1 VLQTRIEDIHDPAL
15 EKAVDVIVSEP
26 LGTMLFNERM
36 LETYIIA
43 RDKFLKP
50 GGKMYPSQAFLCVAP
65 FYDEALYNEQMN
77 KTTFWGNSNFYGFDL
92 STLRPQAVLEKF
104 RQPLIEVYDPK
115 TQYPAS
121 SHHALV
127 SPLKIASKSTSPP
140 APSPTSRHFFC
151 FSALSTSAST
161 SPSKS

>member
-1 VLQTRIEDIHDPAL
+1 MLQTRIEDMHDSPL
-15 EKAVDVIVSEP
+15 EKSVDVIVSEP

-50 GGKMYPSQAFLCVAP
+50 GGKMYPSQAYLCVAP
-65 FYDEALYNEQMN
+65 FYDEALYNEQMG

-92 STLRPQAVLEKF
+92 STLRPQAIQEKF

-115 TQYPAS
+115 TQYS
-121 SHHALV
+121 SC
-127 SPLKIASKSTSPP
+127 
-140 APSPTSRHFFC
+140 PTC
-151 FSALSTSAST
+151 
-161 SPSKS
+161 